1 MLKFFTAS
9 KPKFWF
15 SLSLTLGFIY
25 ALMALQKAFS
35 GEYVVQ
41 DDARQHVF
49 WMVRFIDPELFPND
63 LIADYFQ
70 SVAPAGYKAVYQLP
84 ARLGI
89 NPLVLNK
96 FLPILLGLIT
106 TGYCFAISMQL
117 LPIPATALISTLL
130 LNQNLWMKDDIVS
143 ATPRGFVY
151 PIFLGF
157 LYYLLRRNLWGVGI
171 AIALLGLFYPQ
182 CVFIASGILILR
194 LFRWQNWRF
203 KLSPNRTDW
212 ILCASGLGVAFL
224 VLLPFALSSSQFGPT
239 ITASAA
245 RKLPEF
251 LPGGRANFFH
261 RDLFKFIF
269 TGYRSGMFPR
279 SLFTPVTLLFGLL
292 LPILVRF
299 RSRFPLLKQLT
310 NSSAILGQIVIAS
323 IGMFFAA
330 HAVLFKLHLPSRYTG
345 ITFRIVIAFASAIA
359 ISIILDTIWRWAI
372 GNNSVGAGFTNNFS
386 PEQITL
392 KNPPP
397 PVEPG
402 FTNNFSPEQI
412 TLKNPP
418 PSLARGKNIVA
429 IVATLVISIALIGYP
444 SFVEEF
450 PRTAYRTGELPK
462 LYEFFQ
468 QTPKDSL
475 IASVAEEA
483 NYIPSFSQR
492 SILAGSEYAI
502 PYQVGYYRQ
511 FRQRFLDLIRAQ
523 YSPNLAEVQNF
534 IRQYKIDFW
543 LLDPGGLTKEYL
555 ANHRRVQQYQ
565 PAAKEAL
572 DKLQKGAIP
581 ALTKVMATCQVF
593 EDKGFVVLDA
603 NCINSKVR

>member
-1 MLKFFTAS
+1 MLQIHKFFTAA
-9 KPKFWF
+9 KPKFWL
-15 SLSLTLGFIY
+15 SLSLTFGFIY

-84 ARLGI
+84 ALLGI

-96 FLPILLGLIT
+96 FLPIFLGLIT
-106 TGYCFAISMQL
+106 TAYCFGISMQL

-157 LYYLLRRNLWGVGI
+157 LYYLLQRNLLGMGI

-182 CVFIASGILILR
+182 CVFIASFILILR
-194 LFRWQNWRF
+194 LFRWQNWRP
-203 KLSPNRTDW
+203 KLSPNRKDL
-212 ILCASGLGVAFL
+212 ILCLTGLGVAFL

-239 ITASAA
+239 ITASEA

-251 LPGGRANFFH
+251 LPGGRSNFFQ

-292 LPILVRF
+292 LPILVGF

-323 IGMFFAA
+323 IAMFFAA

-345 ITFRIVIAFASAIA
+345 VTFRIVIAFASAIA
-359 ISIILDTIWRWAI
+359 ISIILDKIWRWAI
-372 GNNSVGAGFTNNFS
+372 KRNAVGAGFT
-386 PEQITL
+386 
-392 KNPPP
+392 
-397 PVEPG
+397 
-402 FTNNFSPEQI
+402 
-412 TLKNPP
+412 
-418 PSLARGKNIVA
+418 
-429 IVATLVISIALIGYP
+429 
-444 SFVEEF
+444 
-450 PRTAYRTGELPK
+450 
-462 LYEFFQ
+462 
-468 QTPKDSL
+468 
-475 IASVAEEA
+475 
-483 NYIPSFSQR
+483 
-492 SILAGSEYAI
+492 
-502 PYQVGYYRQ
+502 
-511 FRQRFLDLIRAQ
+511 
-523 YSPNLAEVQNF
+523 
-534 IRQYKIDFW
+534 
-543 LLDPGGLTKEYL
+543 
-555 ANHRRVQQYQ
+555 
-565 PAAKEAL
+565 
-572 DKLQKGAIP
+572 
-581 ALTKVMATCQVF
+581 
-593 EDKGFVVLDA
+593 
-603 NCINSKVR
+603 

>member
-239 ITASAA
+239 ITASEA

-292 LPILVRF
+292 LPILVGF
-299 RSRFPLLKQLT
+299 RSHFPLLKQLT

-323 IGMFFAA
+323 IAMFFAA

-345 ITFRIVIAFASAIA
+345 VTFRIVIAFASAIA
-359 ISIILDTIWRWAI
+359 LSIIVDQMWRWA
-372 GNNSVGAGFTNNFS
+372 SSQERAK
-386 PEQITL
+386 ITIAMA
-392 KNPPP
+392 
-397 PVEPG
+397 V
-402 FTNNFSPEQI
+402 
-412 TLKNPP
+412 
-418 PSLARGKNIVA
+418 
-429 IVATLVISIALIGYP
+429 TLVISIALIGYP
-444 SFVEEF
+444 SFVKEF
-450 PRTAYRTGELPK
+450 PRTAYRIGETPK
-462 LYEFFQ
+462 LYKFFQ

-483 NYIPSFSQR
+483 NYIPTFSQR

-511 FRQRFLDLIRAQ
+511 FRQRFIDLIRAQ
-523 YSPNLAEVQNF
+523 YSPNLAEVKNF
-534 IRQYKIDFW
+534 IRKYKIDFW
-543 LLDPGGLTKEYL
+543 LLDAGGLTKDYL
-555 ANHRRVQQYQ
+555 KNHRRVQQYQ

-581 ALTKVMATCQVF
+581 ALSKVMKTCQIF
-593 EDKGFVVLDA
+593 ENKGFVVLDA
-603 NCINSKVR
+603 NCINNL

>member
-1 MLKFFTAS
+1 MLKIFTAAKS
-9 KPKFWF
+9 KFWF

-84 ARLGI
+84 ALLGI
-89 NPLVLNK
+89 NPMLLNK

-106 TGYCFAISMQL
+106 TGYCFGISMEL
-117 LPIPATALISTLL
+117 LPIPATGFMSTLL

-157 LYYLLRRNLWGVGI
+157 LYYLLRRNLLGMGI

-194 LFRWQNWRF
+194 LFRWQNWRP
-203 KLSPNRTDW
+203 KLSPNRSDW
-212 ILCASGLGVAFL
+212 ILCITGLAVAFL

-239 ITASAA
+239 ITASEA

-261 RDLFKFIF
+261 RDPFKFIF

-292 LPILVRF
+292 LPIFVGF

-345 ITFRIVIAFASAIA
+345 VTFRIVIAFASAIA
-359 ISIILDTIWRWAI
+359 LSIIVDQIWRWA
-372 GNNSVGAGFTNNFS
+372 SFQERAK
-386 PEQITL
+386 ITIAMA
-392 KNPPP
+392 
-397 PVEPG
+397 V
-402 FTNNFSPEQI
+402 TI
-412 TLKNPP
+412 
-418 PSLARGKNIVA
+418 I
-429 IVATLVISIALIGYP
+429 ISIALIGYP
-444 SFVEEF
+444 SFVKEF
-450 PRTAYRTGELPK
+450 PRTAYRIGEVPK
-462 LYEFFQ
+462 LYKFFQ

-483 NYIPSFSQR
+483 NYIPSFSQL

-534 IRQYKIDFW
+534 IRQYNIDFW

-565 PAAKEAL
+565 PAAKQAL
-572 DKLQKGAIP
+572 DKLEKGAIP
-581 ALTKVMATCQVF
+581 ALIKVMGSCQVF

-603 NCINSKVR
+603 NCVNGKK

>member
-1 MLKFFTAS
+1 MLQIHKFFTAL
-9 KPKFWF
+9 KNKLWL

-84 ARLGI
+84 ALLGI

-96 FLPILLGLIT
+96 FLPIFLGLIT
-106 TGYCFAISMQL
+106 TAYCFGISMQL

-157 LYYLLRRNLWGVGI
+157 LYYLLRRNLLGMGI

-182 CVFIASGILILR
+182 CVFIASFILILR
-194 LFRWQNWRF
+194 LFRWQNWRP
-203 KLSPNRTDW
+203 KLSQNRNDW
-212 ILCASGLGVAFL
+212 ILCVTGLAVAFL

-239 ITASAA
+239 ITASEA

-251 LPGGRANFFH
+251 LPGGRANFFQ

-292 LPILVRF
+292 LPILVGF

-345 ITFRIVIAFASAIA
+345 VTFRIVIAFASAIA
-359 ISIILDTIWRWAI
+359 ISIILDKIWRWA
-372 GNNSVGAGFTNNFS
+372 SSQKKYQAK
-386 PEQITL
+386 IT
-392 KNPPP
+392 
-397 PVEPG
+397 VA
-402 FTNNFSPEQI
+402 FATTIVI
-412 TLKNPP
+412 T
-418 PSLARGKNIVA
+418 
-429 IVATLVISIALIGYP
+429 IALIGYP
-444 SFVEEF
+444 SFVKEF
-450 PRTAYRTGELPK
+450 PRTAYRIGETPK
-462 LYEFFQ
+462 LYKFFQ

-483 NYIPSFSQR
+483 NYIPTFSQR

-511 FRQRFLDLIRAQ
+511 FRQRFIDLIRAQ
-523 YSPNLAEVQNF
+523 YSPNLAEVKNF
-534 IRQYKIDFW
+534 IRKYKIDFW
-543 LLDPGGLTKEYL
+543 LLDAGGLTPEYL
-555 ANHRRVQQYQ
+555 KNHRRVQQYQ

-572 DKLQKGAIP
+572 DKLQKGAVP
-581 ALTKVMATCQVF
+581 ALSKVMKTCQVF

-603 NCINSKVR
+603 NCINNR

>member
-15 SLSLTLGFIY
+15 SFSLTLGFIY

-49 WMVRFIDPELFPND
+49 WMLRFIDPELFPND

-106 TGYCFAISMQL
+106 TGYCFAISMEL

-203 KLSPNRTDW
+203 KLSPNRQDL
-212 ILCASGLGVAFL
+212 ILCLTGLGVAFL

-239 ITASAA
+239 ITASEA

-292 LPILVRF
+292 LPILVGF
-299 RSRFPLLKQLT
+299 RSHFPLLKQLT

-323 IGMFFAA
+323 IAMFFAA

-345 ITFRIVIAFASAIA
+345 VTFRIVIAFASAIA
-359 ISIILDTIWRWAI
+359 ISIILDKIWRWAI
-372 GNNSVGAGFTNNFS
+372 KRDAVGAGFTNNLS
-386 PEQITL
+386 QEQTTL
-392 KNPPP
+392 INPPL
-397 PVEPG
+397 PG
-402 FTNNFSPEQI
+402 I
-412 TLKNPP
+412 
-418 PSLARGKNIVA
+418 LALATTIVIA
-429 IVATLVISIALIGYP
+429 IALIGYP
-444 SFVEEF
+444 SFVKEF
-450 PRTAYRTGELPK
+450 PRTAYRIGETPK
-462 LYEFFQ
+462 LYKFFQ

-483 NYIPSFSQR
+483 NYIPTFSQR

-511 FRQRFLDLIRAQ
+511 FRQRFIDLIRAQ
-523 YSPNLAEVQNF
+523 YSPNLAEVKNF
-534 IRQYKIDFW
+534 IRKYKIDFW
-543 LLDPGGLTKEYL
+543 LLDAGGLTKDYL
-555 ANHRRVQQYQ
+555 KNHRRVQQYQ

-581 ALTKVMATCQVF
+581 ALSKVMKTCQIF
-593 EDKGFVVLDA
+593 ENKGFVVLDA
-603 NCINSKVR
+603 NCINNL

>member
-1 MLKFFTAS
+1 MLQIHKFFTAS
-9 KPKFWF
+9 KPKFWL

-84 ARLGI
+84 ALLGI

-106 TGYCFAISMQL
+106 TGYCFGISMQL
-117 LPIPATALISTLL
+117 LPIPATAFISTLL

-157 LYYLLRRNLWGVGI
+157 LYYLLRANLWVVGI
-171 AIALLGLFYPQ
+171 AIAFLGLCYPQ
-182 CVFIASGILILR
+182 CVFIAAFILILR
-194 LFRWQNWRF
+194 LFRWRNWRP
-203 KLSPNRTDW
+203 KLSPNPTDW
-212 ILCASGLGVAFL
+212 ILCATGLGVAFL
-224 VLLPFALSSSQFGPT
+224 VLLPFALSASQYGPT
-239 ITASAA
+239 ITPSEA
-245 RKLPEF
+245 RKFPEF

-269 TGYRSGMFPR
+269 NGYRSGMFPR
-279 SLFTPVTLLFGLL
+279 SLFTPVTLVFGLL
-292 LPILVRF
+292 LPILVGF

-310 NSSAILGQIVIAS
+310 HSSAILGQIVMAS

-359 ISIILDTIWRWAI
+359 ISIILDKIWRWA
-372 GNNSVGAGFTNNFS
+372 SSQERAK
-386 PEQITL
+386 IT
-392 KNPPP
+392 
-397 PVEPG
+397 
-402 FTNNFSPEQI
+402 
-412 TLKNPP
+412 
-418 PSLARGKNIVA
+418 VA
-429 IVATLVISIALIGYP
+429 VAATLVISIALIGYP
-444 SFVEEF
+444 SFVKEF
-450 PRTAYRTGELPK
+450 PITAYRIGEVPK
-462 LYEFFQ
+462 LYKFFQ

-483 NYIPSFSQR
+483 NNIPTFSQR

-502 PYQVGYYRQ
+502 PYHVGYYRQ
-511 FRQRFLDLIRAQ
+511 FRQRFMDLIRAQ
-523 YSPNLAEVQNF
+523 YSPNLGEVKNF
-534 IRQYKIDFW
+534 IRKYKIDFW
-543 LLDPGGLTKEYL
+543 LLDAGGLTPEYL

-565 PAAKEAL
+565 PAGKEAL
-572 DKLQKGAIP
+572 DKLQKGAVP
-581 ALTKVMATCQVF
+581 ALSKVMGSCQVF

-603 NCINSKVR
+603 NCVNTGN

>member
-1 MLKFFTAS
+1 MLQIHKFLTAA
-9 KPKFWF
+9 KTKFWF

-84 ARLGI
+84 AWLGI

-96 FLPILLGLIT
+96 FLPMLLGLIV
-106 TGYCFAISMQL
+106 TGYCFGISMQL
-117 LPIPATALISTLL
+117 LPIPATAFVSTLL

-157 LYYLLRRNLWGVGI
+157 LYYLLQRKLLGMGI
-171 AIALLGLFYPQ
+171 AIAFLALFYPQ
-182 CVFIASGILILR
+182 CVFIAAFILILR
-194 LFRWQNWRF
+194 LFHWQNWRP
-203 KLSPNRTDW
+203 KLSQNRNDW
-212 ILCASGLGVAFL
+212 ILCGVGLAVAFF
-224 VLLPFALSSSQFGPT
+224 VLLPFALSTSQYGPT
-239 ITASAA
+239 ITPAAA

-251 LPGGRANFFH
+251 LPGGRSNFFH
-261 RDLFKFIF
+261 RDLFKYIF

-279 SLFTPVTLLFGLL
+279 SLFTPVTLIFGLL
-292 LPILVRF
+292 LPILVGF
-299 RSRFPLLKQLT
+299 RSRFPLLKQLS

-330 HAVLFKLHLPSRYTG
+330 HALLFKLHLPSRYTG

-359 ISIILDTIWRWAI
+359 LSIILDTIWRWA
-372 GNNSVGAGFTNNFS
+372 SSQKQSQPKT
-386 PEQITL
+386 
-392 KNPPP
+392 
-397 PVEPG
+397 
-402 FTNNFSPEQI
+402 
-412 TLKNPP
+412 
-418 PSLARGKNIVA
+418 IVA
-429 IVATLVISIALIGYP
+429 IAATLVVGIALIAYP
-444 SFVEEF
+444 SFVAEF
-450 PRTAYRTGELPK
+450 PRTAYRIGQVPK
-462 LYEFFQ
+462 LYQFFQ

-483 NYIPSFSQR
+483 NFIPTFSQR
-492 SILAGSEYAI
+492 AILVGSEYAI
-502 PYQVGYYRQ
+502 PYHVGYYRQ
-511 FRQRFLDLIRAQ
+511 FRQRFVDLIRAQ
-523 YSPNLAEVQNF
+523 YSPNLSEVKTF
-534 IRQYKIDFW
+534 IRKYKVDYW
-543 LLDPGGLTKEYL
+543 LLDAGGLTKEYL

-565 PAAKEAL
+565 PAAKDAL
-572 DKLQKGAIP
+572 DKLQKGAVT
-581 ALTKVMATCQVF
+581 ALSKLIRSCQVF
-593 EDKGFVVLDA
+593 EEKGFVVLDA
-603 NCINSKVR
+603 NCINSRVR

>member
-386 PEQITL
+386 
-392 KNPPP
+392 
-397 PVEPG
+397 
-402 FTNNFSPEQI
+402 
-412 TLKNPP
+412 
-418 PSLARGKNIVA
+418 
-429 IVATLVISIALIGYP
+429 
-444 SFVEEF
+444 
-450 PRTAYRTGELPK
+450 
-462 LYEFFQ
+462 
-468 QTPKDSL
+468 
-475 IASVAEEA
+475 
-483 NYIPSFSQR
+483 
-492 SILAGSEYAI
+492 
-502 PYQVGYYRQ
+502 
-511 FRQRFLDLIRAQ
+511 
-523 YSPNLAEVQNF
+523 
-534 IRQYKIDFW
+534 
-543 LLDPGGLTKEYL
+543 
-555 ANHRRVQQYQ
+555 
-565 PAAKEAL
+565 
-572 DKLQKGAIP
+572 
-581 ALTKVMATCQVF
+581 
-593 EDKGFVVLDA
+593 
-603 NCINSKVR
+603 